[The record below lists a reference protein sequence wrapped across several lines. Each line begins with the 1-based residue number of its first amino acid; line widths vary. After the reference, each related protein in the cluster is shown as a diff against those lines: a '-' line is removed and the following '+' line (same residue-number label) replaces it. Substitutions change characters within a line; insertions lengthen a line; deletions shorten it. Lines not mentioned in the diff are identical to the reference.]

1 MTDNDPTTGVLVTSV
16 CRRLRLSPLA
26 AAVLQD
32 LLLDA
37 HQDPN
42 GNIVVATSAR
52 VIAER
57 LEIPAKQI
65 ATALA
70 QLRRQDLLGL
80 LPPRGRFRLS
90 EYWVTPGPGRRIVT
104 LADLDDRA
112 LLSARAARTSRAAP
126 EPGGQPQLDLWGEG
140 S

>member
-1 MTDNDPTTGVLVTSV
+1 VTATDPTTGVLVTSV

-37 HQDPN
+37 HQGPD
-42 GNIVVATSAR
+42 GNIMVATSAR

-57 LEIPAKQI
+57 LEVPPKQI

-80 LPPRGRFRLS
+80 LPPRGRFGLS
-90 EYWVTPGPGRRIVT
+90 DYWVTPGPGRRIVR
-104 LADLDDRA
+104 LADLDDHA
-112 LLSARAARTSRAAP
+112 LSSARAARTNRAPSR
-126 EPGGQPQLDLWGEG
+126 PGGQPQLDLWGEG

>member
-1 MTDNDPTTGVLVTSV
+1 MTTNDPTTGVLVTSA
-16 CRRLRLSPLA
+16 CRRLCLSPLA

-37 HQDPN
+37 HQDPD
-42 GNIVVATSAR
+42 GNIVVVTSAR
-52 VIAER
+52 VVAESIQIAPRE
-57 LEIPAKQI
+57 I

-80 LPPRGRFRLS
+80 LPPRGRFGLS
-90 EYWVTPGPGRRIVT
+90 DYWVRPGPGRRIVRV
-104 LADLDDRA
+104 ADLDDHA
-112 LLSARAARTSRAAP
+112 PPSARAARTSRAASQ
-126 EPGGQPQLDLWGEG
+126 PGGQPQLDLWGEG